1 MNTHSRDA
9 DARMEILAANALRAG
24 ADIRTAKQIL
34 DAVTTDEGLA
44 VLKHDP
50 ILDGYHAACGTACGI
65 LSEPPGT
72 GAADHRC
79 RAVFQCDG

>member
-24 ADIRTAKQIL
+24 ADVRTAKQIL

-44 VLKHDP
+44 VLNRPH
-50 ILDGYHAACGTACGI
+50 
-65 LSEPPGT
+65 T
-72 GAADHRC
+72 GRIPCSLWHSRWNII
-79 RAVFQCDG
+79 